1 MDRWARITN
10 SVDDYLVNGVPT
22 MDHALLFNAFPGA
35 GKTRNVLRRV
45 WELGKKFIYLAPDH
59 EVILDNVELHEDV
72 EIEFV
77 HFKGRE
83 WECTNQ
89 ENRELAQ
96 QFHMSLRPI
105 CEKICADKD
114 TCNYYIKKKKIESH
128 PPPSWAGVHAHI
140 ISYLR
145 KYLLGTASERPH
157 LQHFD
162 VMIVEENPMPRLME
176 NRALSLPDIGNIEM
190 EASMMQECNERQLG
204 TFCDVLEY
212 FAAHVVIPH
221 DYDRLWERVEEW
233 RRWDNPAWA
242 KFHDKWEEHITWRI
256 KGVEGEPLRNVPQ
269 DIVMLLDDMFQATTR
284 ENLQYHVR
292 TISGQV
298 MLNYFYGDR
307 LRDLPMRIMC
317 LDGTANM
324 DTWNHI
330 LNKPL
335 YPITIVKP
343 FKNVWQ
349 AKGANYPQSSWIRNG
364 ELTRTGLALLKLVE
378 KIVKTRDGKILL
390 IGTKKVCGFAETY
403 LMEKNLMRKI
413 RLAHYYNLR
422 SKNFTDCDTV
432 VLLVRPSPT
441 EDSINAYTALS
452 GWPRTFWQSYYT
464 RDEMLQAI
472 ARIRPTLDR
481 VYGGMPPQWRNRGEI
496 SCFVLCNAG
505 TKDAPEELFH
515 EGDVEGYH
523 QESVPT
529 LEGFIMTGVLVP
541 KRKVDIAREE
551 WIIAALQRSPAT
563 EKQMIDH
570 VRTKWTSEQRRRILA
585 TLSRMIACKQITK
598 NGDNYELVR

>member
-1 MDRWARITN
+1 
-10 SVDDYLVNGVPT
+10 
-22 MDHALLFNAFPGA
+22 
-35 GKTRNVLRRV
+35 
-45 WELGKKFIYLAPDH
+45 
-59 EVILDNVELHEDV
+59 
-72 EIEFV
+72 
-77 HFKGRE
+77 
-83 WECTNQ
+83 
-89 ENRELAQ
+89 
-96 QFHMSLRPI
+96 
-105 CEKICADKD
+105 
-114 TCNYYIKKKKIESH
+114 
-128 PPPSWAGVHAHI
+128 
-140 ISYLR
+140 
-145 KYLLGTASERPH
+145 
-157 LQHFD
+157 
-162 VMIVEENPMPRLME
+162 
-176 NRALSLPDIGNIEM
+176 M

-242 KFHDKWEEHITWRI
+242 KFHDKWEEHVTWRI

-390 IGTKKVCGFAETY
+390 IGTKKVCGLAETY

-515 EGDVEGYH
+515 EGDVEGYN